1 MTGDLLD
8 RRSYIDAVRL
18 LYLNLPH
25 SSARFSRADR
35 QLAAAPFDRQL
46 PLPVIRSAFLL
57 ASARRIIRPPD
68 RPPLPPIRSLH
79 YFLPVIDEVSSS
91 PLPPS
96 YLQYL
101 ESTIQAA
108 TTPGAR

>member
-1 MTGDLLD
+1 MTGDLVD

-18 LYLNLPH
+18 LYLNLPQT
-25 SSARFSRADR
+25 SARFSRADR
-35 QLAAAPFDRQL
+35 QLAAALFDRHL

-68 RPPLPPIRSLH
+68 RPPLPLIRSLH
-79 YFLPVIDEVSSS
+79 YFLPVIEEVSCS
-91 PLPPS
+91 PLPSS
-96 YLQYL
+96 YLHYL